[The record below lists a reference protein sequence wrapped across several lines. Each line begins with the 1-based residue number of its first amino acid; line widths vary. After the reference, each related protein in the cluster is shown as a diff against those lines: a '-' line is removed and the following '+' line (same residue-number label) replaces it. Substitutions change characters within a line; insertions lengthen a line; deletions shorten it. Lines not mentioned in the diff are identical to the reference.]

1 MTDIRNPL
9 VRRCPRLGG
18 PVAFS
23 YCLRC
28 EQEQPCFKVVDC
40 WWETFDIV
48 QYLRDHLSA
57 EQFDRLM
64 DARPRP
70 KISSLVEMIAQ
81 SRQRIYD
88 KEAIT
93 MKVLVS
99 DNLEDAGLGILRKEP
114 DIQVDVRTGLTPEEL
129 KAIIGDY
136 DALIIRSATKVTED
150 LLKAA
155 HNLKV
160 VGRAGIGLDNVDIPA
175 ATKRGIIVM
184 NTPAGNV
191 VTTAEHAI
199 AMMMA
204 LSRNIPWG
212 TASTKAGRWEK
223 KKLQGREIF
232 NKVLGVIGF
241 GKIGSIVA
249 DRARGL
255 KMQVI
260 VHDPFVTKDAIE
272 AAGYEPVTLDELYRR
287 ADYITLH
294 VPKLKD
300 TVGLLNKAAFDKM
313 KEGVMIIN
321 CARGGIVDEADLNE
335 ALRSGKVAGAA
346 LDVFEKEPPGECPL
360 FEIDRVICT
369 PHLGASTV
377 EAQTNVAV
385 QVSEQILAFL
395 RAGTIIN
402 AVNVPAVSGEL
413 LAKIGPLLTLGER
426 MGCLL
431 AQLCKG
437 PAREIVI
444 EYAGEF
450 PEQDLSA
457 VTTAILKGFL
467 TPMVQDS
474 VNFVN
479 AKVVAGERG
488 VKVTEARSASDEYIN
503 LVTVKAV
510 VDGAQHSVAG
520 TIFGRKYPRVVKIE
534 NFRLELPPQGKFI
547 LIHNHDKPGA
557 IGSIGTLLGNNRVNI
572 SQMRVGQQEDGDKTM
587 IYFRTDNPIPEPVME
602 ELKKLPLIIDVMAF
616 EL

>member
-1 MTDIRNPL
+1 
-9 VRRCPRLGG
+9 
-18 PVAFS
+18 
-23 YCLRC
+23 
-28 EQEQPCFKVVDC
+28 
-40 WWETFDIV
+40 
-48 QYLRDHLSA
+48 
-57 EQFDRLM
+57 
-64 DARPRP
+64 
-70 KISSLVEMIAQ
+70 
-81 SRQRIYD
+81 
-88 KEAIT
+88 

-99 DNLEDAGLGILRKEP
+99 DNLEEVGLDILRKEAG
-114 DIQVDVRTGLTPEEL
+114 ISVDVRTGLKPDEL
-129 KAIIGDY
+129 EAVIGDY

-150 LLKAA
+150 LLQAA
-155 HNLKV
+155 RKLKV

-191 VTTAEHAI
+191 ITTAEHTI

-212 TASTKAGRWEK
+212 TSSMKAGIWEK

-232 NKVLGVIGF
+232 NKVLGIIGF

-260 VHDPFVTKDAIE
+260 VHDPFVTNETIE
-272 AAGYEPVTLDELYRR
+272 KAGYEAVSLDDLYRR
-287 ADYITLH
+287 SDYITVH

-300 TVGLLNKAAFDKM
+300 TVGLLNRPAFDKM
-313 KEGVMIIN
+313 KDGVMIIN
-321 CARGGIVDEADLNE
+321 CARGGIVNEADLNQ

-346 LDVFEKEPPGECPL
+346 LDVFEKEPPGACPL

-377 EAQTNVAV
+377 EAQTNVAI

-395 RAGTIIN
+395 KTGTIIN
-402 AVNVPAVSGEL
+402 AVNV

-437 PAREIVI
+437 PAREIAI

-450 PEQDLSA
+450 PEQDLSP

-467 TPMVQDS
+467 TPMVQET

-479 AKVVAGERG
+479 AKVMAGERG
-488 VKVTEARSASDEYIN
+488 IKVSEARAVSDEYIN
-503 LVTVKAV
+503 LLTVKAAAN
-510 VDGAQHSVAG
+510 GARHSVAG

-534 NFRLELPPQGKFI
+534 NFRLELPPHGKFI

-557 IGSIGTLLGNNRVNI
+557 IGSIGTLLGSNKVNI

-587 IYFRTDNPIPEPVME
+587 IYFRTDNPIPDHVME
-602 ELKKLPLIIDVMAF
+602 ELRRLPLIIDVMAF